1 MRRVRRRLPLVWSLS
16 LALLLLG
23 PALAPGYVLTYDM
36 VWVPDLALRPD
47 FLGLGSG
54 LPRAVPSDAVV
65 AVVDEVV
72 PGMLLQ
78 KLVLIG
84 SLTAAGAGGA
94 ALAAGSSTPA
104 RCLAASLFVW
114 NPFVVERLVLG
125 QWTVLAGYAVL
136 PWLVLAAR
144 RHREE
149 GRTPV
154 ALWFLLPLGCLSAS
168 AGIVSAVVVLA
179 FGLAWRVRRD
189 LVLIG
194 AVLAANAPW
203 LVAGLL
209 HAGSAT
215 ADPAGAELF
224 ALRGEG
230 MLPAPLTALG
240 LGGVWNAEV
249 VPATREGVLAVVAL
263 VAVLALV
270 AAGLRSWLATRPGRD
285 GAALTLCWAVGWG
298 LAVLSWAAPGFLGW
312 LGGLP
317 GGGVLRDGSRLLGL
331 CVPLLVILAAHG
343 ADRLAGLLRERGQRI
358 AVAGLLVLVPL
369 ALLPDAGW
377 GSAGDLRAVDY
388 PASYDLA
395 RDAVGDAGGA
405 DVLVLPF
412 TSYRAPSWN
421 HGRKVLDPLGRYV
434 RPDYVASD
442 ELSVSGV
449 RVAGEDPR
457 AEDVRRALAETSPG
471 RRATAL
477 ARLGIGVVVVDA
489 SAPAGAPGGVPEVAG
504 EQLAREGDLTVLAL
518 ADADRRPDPVGWWV
532 ALMLAWAA
540 WLACW
545 ALGCWG
551 LARLGPDRRR
561 EPVMRVTRRRW
572 RRGSGNAVP

>member
-1 MRRVRRRLPLVWSLS
+1 MRRVRRWLPLVWSLT

-65 AVVDEVV
+65 AVVDEVI

-78 KLVLIG
+78 KLVLIA

-94 ALAAGSSTPA
+94 ALADGRSTAA

-136 PWLVLAAR
+136 PWLVLVAR
-144 RHREE
+144 RHRTED
-149 GRTPV
+149 RTPV

-168 AGIVSAVVVLA
+168 AGIVSAVVLLA
-179 FGLAWRVRRD
+179 FGLSRRVRRD
-189 LVLIG
+189 LVLLG

-263 VAVLALV
+263 VAVLALL

-285 GAALTLCWAVGWG
+285 GVALVLCWTVGWG

-331 CVPLLVILAAHG
+331 CVPLLVIIAAHG
-343 ADRLAGLLRERGQRI
+343 ADRLAGLVRERGQRI

-421 HGRKVLDPLGRYV
+421 GGRKVLDPLGRYV

-457 AEDVRRALAETSPG
+457 AEDVRRALAETSPS

-489 SAPAGAPGGVPEVAG
+489 SAPAGAPGGVPGVAG

-518 ADADRRPDPVGWWV
+518 ADADRRTDPVGWRV
-532 ALMLAWAA
+532 ALLLAWAA

-551 LARLGPDRRR
+551 LARLGRERRHR
-561 EPVMRVTRRRW
+561 L
-572 RRGSGNAVP
+572 